1 MTSRSLAVLAAIA
14 SPVIGAAA
22 VVGWLAG
29 AWPATP
35 LTFMLAAAAVV
46 GGPLVALVHVATAAD
61 ADAEP
66 PQPARARPAAP
77 PRTRG
82 IPLDAVAATP
92 RLVAARQFHDW
103 RERENDALTRRER
116 EELLRRNQYLA
127 RRLRRARAL

>member
-1 MTSRSLAVLAAIA
+1 MTARSLAVLTAIA

-29 AWPATP
+29 VWPATP
-35 LTFMLAAAAVV
+35 LTFMLSAAAVV
-46 GGPLVALVHVATAAD
+46 GGPLVALVHVATAGEG
-61 ADAEP
+61 EP
-66 PQPARARPAAP
+66 AQPARARPAAP
-77 PRTRG
+77 PRPRV
-82 IPLDAVAATP
+82 IPLDAVASTP